1 MKYFILTTIFICSIH
16 PLFAQDFFIPDGA
29 IKEVTD
35 NLPPLPQAL
44 QERAASYGQRRHSLS
59 DGRVFALEDE
69 MDAQKV
75 QSDFD
80 ESFEAQF
87 DEAVLEALQE
97 NLAQDTL
104 FGNENEPEEKLA
116 KIVVSPE
123 STATSEQ
130 QAPVFAAPL
139 TVEKF
144 DDTLPDYKKRYALY
158 LEDLKT
164 FQQTKSLP
172 QNQELNKTL
181 DKLSTIRTE
190 VLFEGTVD

>member
-16 PLFAQDFFIPDGA
+16 PLFAQDFFVPSGA
-29 IKEVTD
+29 IAEVKD

-44 QERAASYGQRRHSLS
+44 RERAASYEQRRHTIS

-75 QSDFD
+75 QSAFD

-87 DEAVLEALQE
+87 DEAVLDALQE

-104 FGNENEPEEKLA
+104 LGNENEPEEEIA

-139 TVEKF
+139 TDEKI
-144 DDTLPDYKKRYALY
+144 DDSLPDYKKRYALY
-158 LEDLKT
+158 LADLKT
-164 FQQTKSLP
+164 FEKTKSLP
-172 QNQELNKTL
+172 ANEPLNQTL
-181 DKLSTIRTE
+181 DKLSAPRTE
-190 VLFEGTVD
+190 ILFEGVID